1 VTKIKNKVE
10 LANTKKENEYEQM
23 MKRQHKEFEKSSK
36 KIEEDFR
43 FRVKILGDKNKLKL
57 AYTLK
62 LYEDMVE
69 KNKDLD
75 VLFLST

>member
-1 VTKIKNKVE
+1 
-10 LANTKKENEYEQM
+10 M
-23 MKRQHKEFEKSSK
+23 MKRQHKGFEKSSK

-57 AYTLK
+57 TYILNH
-62 LYEDMVE
+62 YEDMVE